1 MKFKIIIISLLLF
14 SCSSNQNMMEYK
26 EPYNSKGF
34 AFIYSEADF
43 KKGMINGR
51 LDNSIMQ
58 ISHRS
63 LKTNSL
69 IKIINPKTKKTLTLK
84 NQKRLKYPE
93 MYKILITKP
102 VADKLDIDSKLPLV
116 EIMELKKNKS
126 FVAKKAKIFNE
137 EKKISK
143 NAPITSVQISNI
155 SKNKIKKKSI
165 SDQIFILI
173 ASFYSEE
180 TAEFLKKRIT
190 KELPN
195 YDNKKLRIQKKKDK
209 EINLI
214 SGPYMTINLMKNDY
228 IQLKKFGFED
238 LDITLNE

>member
-1 MKFKIIIISLLLF
+1 MKFKIIIFFILLIS
-14 SCSSNQNMMEYK
+14 CASNQNMMQYK
-26 EPYNSKGF
+26 KPYNSKGF
-34 AFIYSEADF
+34 AFIFSEADF
-43 KKGMINGR
+43 KNGLINGR

-69 IKIINPKTKKTLTLK
+69 IKIINPITNKTLTLK
-84 NQKRLKYPE
+84 NHKRLKYPE
-93 MYKILITKP
+93 MYKVLITKP
-102 VADKLDIDSKLPLV
+102 VADKLDLDSNLPLV
-116 EIMELKKNKS
+116 EIMEQKKNKS

-143 NAPITSVQISNI
+143 NAPVTSVQISNI
-155 SKNKIKKKSI
+155 SKNKMKKKSSI
-165 SDQIFILI
+165 DQIFILI
-173 ASFYSEE
+173 ASFYSKE

-195 YDNKKLRIQKKKDK
+195 YDIKKLKIRKKKDK

-214 SGPYMTINLMKNDY
+214 SGPYKTINLMKNDY